1 MLSVLGARP
10 VTATALLL
18 VKQSQFSSTAAAA
31 AAAATPIKRI
41 VVIGSGLMGSG
52 IVQVAAAN
60 GLAVTMVDVKQD
72 LLDKA
77 KARIDSSLQVFIPP
91 PVHA

>member
-18 VKQSQFSSTAAAA
+18 VKQSQFSSTAAA